1 MNRDG
6 ICLEPVMSSLPAL
19 RRGTLPLIGPATEPE
34 AFLHVALLGMTL
46 TVTALLG
53 YIVTR
58 ERDYD
63 EHAMMPHR

>member
-1 MNRDG
+1 MERM
-6 ICLEPVMSSLPAL
+6 EHVMPAVPAL
-19 RRGTLPLIGPATEPE
+19 CRGALPLIGPVNEPE

-58 ERDYD
+58 ERDWD
-63 EHAMMPHR
+63 EHVPAPSR

>member
-1 MNRDG
+1 M
-6 ICLEPVMSSLPAL
+6 PSLLAL
-19 RRGTLPLIGPATEPE
+19 HRGTLPLIGPVNEPE

-58 ERDYD
+58 GRDYD
-63 EHAMMPHR
+63 ENASALRR

>member
-1 MNRDG
+1 M
-6 ICLEPVMSSLPAL
+6 PSLPAL
-19 RRGTLPLIGPATEPE
+19 RRGTLPLIGPAAEPE

-58 ERDYD
+58 DRDY
-63 EHAMMPHR
+63 EGQAIAPPR

>member
-1 MNRDG
+1 M
-6 ICLEPVMSSLPAL
+6 PSPPAP
-19 RRGTLPLIGPATEPE
+19 RRETLPLIGPVTEPE

-58 ERDYD
+58 DRDYD
-63 EHAMMPHR
+63 EHAPAPRR